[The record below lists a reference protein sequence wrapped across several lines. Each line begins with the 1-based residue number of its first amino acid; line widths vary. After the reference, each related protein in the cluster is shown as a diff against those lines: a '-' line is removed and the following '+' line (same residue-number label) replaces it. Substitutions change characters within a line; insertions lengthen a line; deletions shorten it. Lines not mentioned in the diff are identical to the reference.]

1 MFRKTL
7 ICFATTLFMFPLMV
21 FGYSPYIYAGGEN
34 IGIDVKSKG
43 VIIVGSYK
51 VDNEDVI
58 SSSDLRVGDIIV
70 SIDSN
75 KITNISDL
83 TKIVSNITK
92 NEIKVGYKRNN
103 VLDYTTLRLK
113 KVNNEYKTGLYVKDS
128 VVGIGTLTFVDPET
142 KIFGALGH
150 EIIEKNSGMI
160 LDIDSGTIFH
170 SEVLGIE
177 PSNVGIPGEKRAK
190 YYSNMVI
197 GSIFENTNKGI
208 FGNYSYDINK
218 NKLYKVANIN
228 DIKKGDAKI
237 RTVVSGTTVKEYNIK
252 ITDINTKGKTK
263 NIVFEITDQEL
274 LNLAGGIVQGMS
286 GSPIIQ
292 GEYIVGAVTHVVI
305 ENPRKGYGIF
315 IVNMLEEA
323 EN

>member
-1 MFRKTL
+1 
-7 ICFATTLFMFPLMV
+7 
-21 FGYSPYIYAGGEN
+21 
-34 IGIDVKSKG
+34 
-43 VIIVGSYK
+43 
-51 VDNEDVI
+51 
-58 SSSDLRVGDIIV
+58 
-70 SIDSN
+70 
-75 KITNISDL
+75 
-83 TKIVSNITK
+83 
-92 NEIKVGYKRNN
+92 
-103 VLDYTTLRLK
+103 
-113 KVNNEYKTGLYVKDS
+113 
-128 VVGIGTLTFVDPET
+128 
-142 KIFGALGH
+142 
-150 EIIEKNSGMI
+150 MI

-218 NKLYKVANIN
+218 NKLYKVANIG

>member
-1 MFRKTL
+1 MKNKLILILTL
-7 ICFATTLFMFPLMV
+7 LLIPFNVFA
-21 FGYSPYIYAGGEN
+21 YSDYIIPGGQT
-34 IGIDVKSKG
+34 IGIEVNNNG
-43 VIIVGSYK
+43 IIVIGFYK
-51 VDNEDVI
+51 VNGKFNQNKLRIGDTILKVN
-58 SSSDLRVGDIIV
+58 DLNVTNIEELVKTIGKEVQNNKVNLTIKR
-70 SIDSN
+70 SN
-75 KITNISDL
+75 KLIDIDFNLS
-83 TKIVSNITK
+83 
-92 NEIKVGYKRNN
+92 KV
-103 VLDYTTLRLK
+103 DDT
-113 KVNNEYKTGLYVKDS
+113 YKTGLYVKDS

-177 PSNVGIPGEKRAK
+177 PSDVGIPGEKRAK

>member
-1 MFRKTL
+1 MKNKLILILTL
-7 ICFATTLFMFPLMV
+7 LLIPFNVFA
-21 FGYSPYIYAGGEN
+21 YSDYIIPGGQT
-34 IGIDVKSKG
+34 IGIEVNNNG
-43 VIIVGSYK
+43 IIVIGFYK
-51 VDNEDVI
+51 VNGKFNQNKLRIGDTILKVN
-58 SSSDLRVGDIIV
+58 DLNVTNIEELVKTIGKEVQNNKVNLTIKR
-70 SIDSN
+70 SN
-75 KITNISDL
+75 KLIDIDFNLS
-83 TKIVSNITK
+83 
-92 NEIKVGYKRNN
+92 KV
-103 VLDYTTLRLK
+103 DDT
-113 KVNNEYKTGLYVKDS
+113 YKTGLYVKDS